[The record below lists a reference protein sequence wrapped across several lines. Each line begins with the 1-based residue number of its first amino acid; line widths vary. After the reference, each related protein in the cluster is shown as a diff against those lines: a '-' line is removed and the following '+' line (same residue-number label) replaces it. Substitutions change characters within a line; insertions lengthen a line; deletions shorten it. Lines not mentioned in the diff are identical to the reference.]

1 MIWNQTVT
9 TKVLFKNF
17 TDQCLL
23 DKKKINYQYL
33 DGSTTEKNRAKAIS
47 EFQAGEGDV
56 FLISL
61 KAGGQG
67 LNLTGADYV
76 VHLDPWWNP
85 AVEDQATDRAYRIGQ
100 TRPVNVI
107 RLVVKDSLEE
117 KILELHAQKREIAA
131 DFLEGT
137 SSVAAEAMKLS
148 EQELL
153 DLLN

>member
-1 MIWNQTVT
+1 M
-9 TKVLFKNF
+9 
-17 TDQCLL
+17 
-23 DKKKINYQYL
+23 
-33 DGSTTEKNRAKAIS
+33 
-47 EFQAGEGDV
+47 
-56 FLISL
+56 
-61 KAGGQG
+61 
-67 LNLTGADYV
+67 NLTGADYV